1 MRYKK
6 CLTSQRKLRI
16 KKVRTEQK
24 EAGKRNEIFK
34 QFYFVPILFQVQ
46 IGITYTPDPNQRVR

>member
-1 MRYKK
+1 MFNITKK
-6 CLTSQRKLRI
+6 APNKEGSN
-16 KKVRTEQK
+16 RTKRSRQK
-24 EAGKRNEIFK
+24 NEIFK